1 MNKNQQQQ
9 ERRRMDSK
17 DFFSQVSRHTHVN
30 TEILISTWM
39 VKLINIEIILGKEKK
54 KWTALSNLHFS
65 WETLKLNIS
74 KKKKCIDKNV
84 LL

>member
-9 ERRRMDSK
+9 ERKRMDSK
-17 DFFSQVSRHTHVN
+17 EFFFPQVSRHTHLN

-54 KWTALSNLHFS
+54 EVDCSVEFALFVGIL
-65 WETLKLNIS
+65 ETEY
-74 KKKKCIDKNV
+74 
-84 LL
+84 